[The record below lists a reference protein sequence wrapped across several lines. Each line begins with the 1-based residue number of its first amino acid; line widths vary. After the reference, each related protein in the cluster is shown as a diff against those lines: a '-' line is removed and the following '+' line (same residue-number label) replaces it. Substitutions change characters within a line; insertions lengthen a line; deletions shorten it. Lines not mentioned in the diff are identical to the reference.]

1 MKIFYWLSAICF
13 FLGLGLVENKPFW
26 AFIAIVVAFICY
38 KVGDG
43 TKEFWKETI

>member
-1 MKIFYWLSAICF
+1 MKIFFWLSAIF
-13 FLGLGLVENKPFW
+13 FLLGLGLVENEPLF
-26 AFIAIVVAFICY
+26 AFISFVMSFICY